1 MSEKTLRQ
9 IKEGALRPDKGPSGP
24 PPVATTMII
33 DPGTGKPLSPSSNGS
48 GSASAPKPAGE

>member
-24 PPVATTMII
+24 PPVATAMIV
-33 DPGTGKPLSPSSNGS
+33 DPETGKPLSPSSNGS
-48 GSASAPKPAGE
+48 ASAAKPAGE

>member
-24 PPVATTMII
+24 PPVATATII
-33 DPGTGKPLSPSSNGS
+33 NPSTGKPIPSSSNGS
-48 GSASAPKPAGE
+48 TSAPKPASE